1 MSMSTSARIM
11 MLTTWAIVAYF
22 CIHFFIKVAR
32 APQEAKALCQGCLS
46 G

>member
-1 MSMSTSARIM
+1 MSTSAWIM

-32 APQEAKALCQGCLS
+32 APKQERRSVKDA
-46 G
+46 